1 MSKRRI
7 SWKENRV
14 LSIETRKGVFV
25 LAQMLRDPFLRFYN
39 AFRTGE
45 ESWEKIDCSELDIL
59 FTKAIITKNY
69 LAQSDCTILKD
80 ATADPER
87 RDSTKWIKE
96 YPGFRK
102 VSVWPDSEN
111 ETTVTMIGSSPG
123 GMLVER
129 DLYKVGLYDHPS
141 GIFDRI
147 LDENISPD
155 SDEIIKNS
163 ETMGI
168 GIFPILNER
177 LYLCYKSK
185 SNVDPYK
192 DLLFDKEISLESKL
206 AIELM
211 SGNKDRKKQ
220 IIEEYFNC
228 V

>member
-1 MSKRRI
+1 MSKRRV

-25 LAQMLRDPFLRFYN
+25 LAQMLRKPFLRFYN
-39 AFRTGE
+39 AFRNGE
-45 ESWEKIDCSELDIL
+45 ENWEKVDCSELDIL
-59 FTKAIITKNY
+59 FTQSVITNSF
-69 LAQSDCTILKD
+69 LAKSDCTILKD
-80 ATADPER
+80 VTADPER
-87 RDSTKWIKE
+87 RDSTMCIKE
-96 YPGFRK
+96 HSGFRRI
-102 VSVWPDSEN
+102 SVWPDSEN
-111 ETTVTMIGSSPG
+111 ETTVNVLGSSPG

-168 GIFPILNER
+168 GEFPRLNER

-192 DLLFDKEISLESKL
+192 DLLFDKEISLEYKL
-206 AIELM
+206 SLIH
-211 SGNKDRKKQ
+211 
-220 IIEEYFNC
+220 I
-228 V
+228 